1 MNFELNEEQQALQ
14 ASLSR
19 LLGDVYG
26 FEQRRAIAASPAGWS
41 EAVWRRLA
49 ELGLTALPLPQAHG
63 GFGGGAV
70 DLLPVMQE
78 LGRAL
83 SLEPF
88 LASVVLGAAA
98 LRLAGDDALQA
109 RLLPSVAS
117 GEVRL
122 AWAHDEAAGHQ
133 APLWIETVA
142 RRDGERW
149 RLDGAK
155 CNVLHAT
162 AAHHVVVSARV
173 AGAPDDAQGLALF
186 LVDAEGPGVQ
196 CRAHRLVDDTPAG
209 ELRFESAA
217 ALPLHDPH
225 DAATAQRALE
235 GTLAAGT
242 AAVCADAV
250 GLMESAY
257 RLSVDYLKTRRQ
269 FGRLIGENQALRH
282 RAAEMLVSLEMC
294 RSMALVAAVAAD
306 DLDAPGA
313 RADLARAKLMI
324 GRHGRSLCH
333 AAIQLHGGIGMTE
346 EYAVGH
352 CLRRLALLDQL
363 FGDVDAQSARLAA
376 MA

>member
-26 FEQRRAIAASPAGWS
+26 FEQRRAIAATPAGWS
-41 EAVWRRLA
+41 EAVWRQLA
-49 ELGLTALPLPQAHG
+49 DLGLTALPLPQAHG

-88 LASVVLGAAA
+88 LASVVLGATA
-98 LRLAGDDALQA
+98 LRLAGDDDMQA
-109 RLLPSVAS
+109 RLLPGVAS

-149 RLDGAK
+149 QLDGVK

-173 AGAPDDAQGLALF
+173 AGAPDDKQGLALF
-186 LVDAEGPGVQ
+186 LVDAQDPGVQ

-209 ELRFESAA
+209 ELRFESAT

-225 DAATAQRALE
+225 DAATALRALE

-257 RLSVDYLKTRRQ
+257 RLAVDYLKTRRQ

-324 GRHGRSLCH
+324 GRHGRGLCH

>member
-26 FEQRRAIAASPAGWS
+26 FEQRRAIAATPAGWS
-41 EAVWRRLA
+41 EAVWRQLA
-49 ELGLTALPLPQAHG
+49 DLGLTALPLPQAHG

-88 LASVVLGAAA
+88 LASVVLGATA
-98 LRLAGDDALQA
+98 LRLAGDDDMQA
-109 RLLPSVAS
+109 RLLPGVAS

-149 RLDGAK
+149 QLDGVK

-173 AGAPDDAQGLALF
+173 AGAPDDKQGLALF
-186 LVDAEGPGVQ
+186 LVDAQDPGVQ

-209 ELRFESAA
+209 ELRFESAT

-225 DAATAQRALE
+225 DAATALRALE

-257 RLSVDYLKTRRQ
+257 GLAVDYLKTRRQ

-306 DLDAPGA
+306 DLGAPGA
-313 RADLARAKLMI
+313 RADLARAKLVI
-324 GRHGRSLCH
+324 GRHGRGLCH

>member
-26 FEQRRAIAASPAGWS
+26 FEQRRAIAATPAGWS
-41 EAVWRRLA
+41 EAVWRQLA

-88 LASVVLGAAA
+88 LASIVLGATA

-109 RLLPSVAS
+109 RLLPGVAS

-142 RRDGERW
+142 RHDGERW

-162 AAHHVVVSARV
+162 AAHHVVVSARL

-225 DAATAQRALE
+225 DAATALRALE

>member
-26 FEQRRAIAASPAGWS
+26 FEQRRAIAATPAGWS
-41 EAVWRRLA
+41 EAVWRQLA

-88 LASVVLGAAA
+88 LASVVLGATA

-109 RLLPSVAS
+109 RLLPGVAS
-117 GEVRL
+117 GEIRL

-173 AGAPDDAQGLALF
+173 AGAPDEAQGLALF

-209 ELRFESAA
+209 ELRFESVT

-225 DAATAQRALE
+225 DAATALRALE

>member
-1 MNFELNEEQQALQ
+1 MNFELHEEQQALQ

-26 FEQRRAIAASPAGWS
+26 FEQRRAIAATPAGWS
-41 EAVWRRLA
+41 EAVWRQLA

-63 GFGGGAV
+63 GFGGGAI

-88 LASVVLGAAA
+88 LASVVLGATA

-109 RLLPSVAS
+109 RLLPGVAS

-155 CNVLHAT
+155 CSVLHAT

-186 LVDAEGPGVQ
+186 LVDVEGPGVQ

-209 ELRFESAA
+209 ELRFESAT

-225 DAATAQRALE
+225 DAVIAQRALE

-363 FGDVDAQSARLAA
+363 FGDVDAQSARLAT

>member
-26 FEQRRAIAASPAGWS
+26 FEQRRAIAATPAGWS
-41 EAVWRRLA
+41 EAVWRQLA

-88 LASVVLGAAA
+88 LASVVLGATA

-109 RLLPSVAS
+109 RLLPGVAS
-117 GEVRL
+117 GEIRL

-142 RRDGERW
+142 RHDGERW

-162 AAHHVVVSARV
+162 AAHHVVVSARM

-225 DAATAQRALE
+225 DAATALRALE

-242 AAVCADAV
+242 AAACADAV

-257 RLSVDYLKTRRQ
+257 RLAVDYLKTRRQ

-324 GRHGRSLCH
+324 GRHGRGLCH

>member
-26 FEQRRAIAASPAGWS
+26 FEQRRAIAATPAGWS
-41 EAVWRRLA
+41 EAVWRQLA

-88 LASVVLGAAA
+88 LASVVLGATA

-109 RLLPSVAS
+109 RLLPGVAS

-149 RLDGAK
+149 RIDGAK

-186 LVDAEGPGVQ
+186 LVDAQDPGVH

-209 ELRFESAA
+209 ELRFESVT

-225 DAATAQRALE
+225 DAATALRALE

-313 RADLARAKLMI
+313 RADLARAKLMT

>member
-19 LLGDVYG
+19 LLGHVYG
-26 FEQRRAIAASPAGWS
+26 FEQRRAIAATPAGWS
-41 EAVWRRLA
+41 EAVWRQLA

-63 GFGGGAV
+63 GFGGGAI

-88 LASVVLGAAA
+88 LASVVLGATA
-98 LRLAGDDALQA
+98 LRLAGNDALHA
-109 RLLPSVAS
+109 RLLPGVAS

-142 RRDGERW
+142 RRDDERW

-155 CNVLHAT
+155 CNVLHAA
-162 AAHHVVVSARV
+162 AAHHFVASARL

-186 LVDAEGPGVQ
+186 LVDADEPGVQ

-209 ELRFESAA
+209 ELRFESAT

-225 DAATAQRALE
+225 DAATALRTLE

-324 GRHGRSLCH
+324 GRHGRGLCH

>member
-26 FEQRRAIAASPAGWS
+26 FEQRRAIAATPAGWS
-41 EAVWRRLA
+41 EAVWRQLA

-88 LASVVLGAAA
+88 LASVVLGATA

-109 RLLPSVAS
+109 RLLPGVAS

-142 RRDGERW
+142 RHDGERW

-162 AAHHVVVSARV
+162 ATHHVVVSARV

-225 DAATAQRALE
+225 DAAIVQRALE

>member
-26 FEQRRAIAASPAGWS
+26 FEQRRAIAATPAGWS
-41 EAVWRRLA
+41 EAVWRQLA
-49 ELGLTALPLPQAHG
+49 DLGLTALPLPQAHG

-88 LASVVLGAAA
+88 LASVVLGATA
-98 LRLAGDDALQA
+98 LRLAGDDDMQA
-109 RLLPSVAS
+109 RLLPGVAS

-149 RLDGAK
+149 RLDGVK

-173 AGAPDDAQGLALF
+173 AGVPDDAQGLALF
-186 LVDAEGPGVQ
+186 LVDAQDPGVR

-209 ELRFESAA
+209 ELRFESAT

-225 DAATAQRALE
+225 DAATALRALE

-324 GRHGRSLCH
+324 GRHGRGLCH